1 MMMLTTTKADTF
13 KVFSNQP
20 LTRLAGVY
28 FENLGDLFFYR
39 SHWKLINYIN
49 LSSLEDKERI
59 LTFFLNKINILS
71 TRRPEYSDQD
81 AISTEIRYLRK
92 KIEQLSTY
100 REILNDLIGR
110 PEEETGSNTRGTRF
124 RRGAFNLI
132 QQIPKTLFGTL
143 DFNDADYYNKQID
156 LLYNNSKQ
164 TINLYKEQI
173 SIIQSTASHFSKT
186 FVKHGRKFKEVDFN
200 LNQLNKQLMNLSKT
214 LTVTQ
219 QNIVINSYLLE
230 CSEMALEFKTE
241 LETLTDA
248 TLLARRGLLHP
259 KILSPKELINNL
271 RNVQY
276 LPHDKKFP
284 VRTQSMLELNQF
296 HNLQSVK

>member
-1 MMMLTTTKADTF
+1 M
-13 KVFSNQP
+13 
-20 LTRLAGVY
+20 
-28 FENLGDLFFYR
+28 
-39 SHWKLINYIN
+39 
-49 LSSLEDKERI
+49 EDKEKI

-71 TRRPEYSDQD
+71 TRRPEYSDQGT
-81 AISTEIRYLRK
+81 ISTEIRYLRK

-100 REILNDLIGR
+100 RETLNDLIGR
-110 PEEETGSNTRGTRF
+110 SEEETGSNTRETRF
-124 RRGAFNLI
+124 RRGAFNFI
-132 QQIPKTLFGTL
+132 EQIPKTFFGTL
-143 DFNDADYYNKQID
+143 DSNDADYYNKQID
-156 LLYNNSKQ
+156 FVKQ

-186 FVKHGRKFKEVDFN
+186 FVKHGEKFKEVNFN
-200 LNQLNKQLMNLSKT
+200 LNQLNKQLTNLSKT

-230 CSEMALEFKTE
+230 CSEMTLEFKTE
-241 LETLTDA
+241 LETFTDA

-284 VRTQSMLELNQF
+284 VMLELNQF
-296 HNLQSVK
+296 HNLIDISNISIFYKDHRLIYNSNTACR